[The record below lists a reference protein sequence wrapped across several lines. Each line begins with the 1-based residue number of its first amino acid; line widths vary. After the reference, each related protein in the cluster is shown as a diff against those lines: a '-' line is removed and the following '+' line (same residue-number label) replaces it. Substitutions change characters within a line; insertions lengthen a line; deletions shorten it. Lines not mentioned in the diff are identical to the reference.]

1 MADLVIDNNGNV
13 ITMKD
18 HKKNI
23 RDKDGNFEKYV
34 KEDLAESERDAEQAK
49 KERIQRTRESAK
61 RVMEQRSNAVTDKMI
76 AEDNEKG
83 EAAAARREYEKED
96 AAYKKRKEAFDRMV
110 EARKAQRA

>member
-1 MADLVIDNNGNV
+1 MADLIIDNNGNV
-13 ITMKD
+13 ITVKD
-18 HKKNI
+18 HQKNI

-34 KEDLAESERDAEQAK
+34 KEDLAEAERDAEQAK
-49 KERIQRTRESAK
+49 KERIKRTRESAR
-61 RVMEQRSNAVTDKMI
+61 RVMKQRFKAEIDKSI

-83 EAAAARREYEKED
+83 EAAAARRELEKED